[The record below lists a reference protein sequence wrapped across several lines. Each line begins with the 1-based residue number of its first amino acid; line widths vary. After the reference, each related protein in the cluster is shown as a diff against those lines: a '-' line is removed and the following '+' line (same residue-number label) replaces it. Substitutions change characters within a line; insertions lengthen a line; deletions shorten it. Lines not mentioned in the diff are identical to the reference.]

1 MRKKNVK
8 LWQHLMKE
16 LSDFEI
22 QAGWFENSKYDADT
36 PIAGIAAVQNYGAQ
50 INQEVTPKQR
60 AFLHYAGIHLKKET
74 SNLNIIIPARPF
86 MDNAKK
92 RIQGAEGKEVLMR
105 EMLRVFEGRQT
116 MLIACDRLAKW
127 AQRVIQDELKAIQL
141 PPLSPLTIKEREKTF
156 TSKANK
162 KKYNKTTAN
171 KPLNAS
177 GLMFETVQGKAEL
190 KKK

>member
-8 LWQHLMKE
+8 LWQHLMRE

-50 INQEVTPKQR
+50 INQSVTPKQR
-60 AFLHYAGIHLKKET
+60 AYLHYAGIHLKKET

-105 EMLRVFEGRQT
+105 EMLRVFEGWQT

-127 AQRVIQDELKAIQL
+127 AQGVIQEEIIKMNT
-141 PPLSPLTIKEREKTF
+141 PPLKRTTVRAREKRY
-156 TSKANK
+156 TSRAKKANP
-162 KKYNKTTAN
+162 KTAA
-171 KPLNAS
+171 KPLVDLGIMLDA
-177 GLMFETVQGKAEL
+177 VQGKAEL